1 MEEIIISSTITFI
14 LTFFVFYI
22 LSVKINKHKKGL
34 NFRQSRKN
42 MPEKEKTS
50 NVTNEVRETNICR
63 QDEEVFIKYMTDV
76 SMNAA
81 LEEKAFEAFLQPK
94 YELKGET
101 IVGAEALVRWIT
113 EGEIFLYPN
122 NFIPFFEKNGFI
134 INLDLYMFEK
144 VCEIIHSWRS
154 AGIKEVAVSINFSRR
169 HLANEGFAEELG
181 KIADSWKVPRSLLE
195 IEVTESIA
203 MENIVQIQRS
213 FTALRRLGFSVA
225 LDDFGSGYSSLGFL
239 KNMPIDTVKLD
250 KSFFDRI
257 ENQQKF
263 ETIIK
268 HILLMA
274 HELDLRVVAEGIET
288 EEQVNLLR
296 HFDCD
301 MVQGF
306 YYAKPMKEALF
317 KEALKKQSKEMEVD
331 YSATY
336 AVL

>member
-113 EGEIFLYPN
+113 EGEI
-122 NFIPFFEKNGFI
+122 
-134 INLDLYMFEK
+134 
-144 VCEIIHSWRS
+144 
-154 AGIKEVAVSINFSRR
+154 
-169 HLANEGFAEELG
+169 
-181 KIADSWKVPRSLLE
+181 LL
-195 IEVTESIA
+195 
-203 MENIVQIQRS
+203 
-213 FTALRRLGFSVA
+213 
-225 LDDFGSGYSSLGFL
+225 
-239 KNMPIDTVKLD
+239 
-250 KSFFDRI
+250 
-257 ENQQKF
+257 
-263 ETIIK
+263 
-268 HILLMA
+268 
-274 HELDLRVVAEGIET
+274 
-288 EEQVNLLR
+288 
-296 HFDCD
+296 
-301 MVQGF
+301 
-306 YYAKPMKEALF
+306 
-317 KEALKKQSKEMEVD
+317 
-331 YSATY
+331 
-336 AVL
+336 

>member
-1 MEEIIISSTITFI
+1 
-14 LTFFVFYI
+14 
-22 LSVKINKHKKGL
+22 
-34 NFRQSRKN
+34 
-42 MPEKEKTS
+42 
-50 NVTNEVRETNICR
+50 
-63 QDEEVFIKYMTDV
+63 
-76 SMNAA
+76 
-81 LEEKAFEAFLQPK
+81 
-94 YELKGET
+94 
-101 IVGAEALVRWIT
+101 
-113 EGEIFLYPN
+113 
-122 NFIPFFEKNGFI
+122 
-134 INLDLYMFEK
+134 
-144 VCEIIHSWRS
+144 
-154 AGIKEVAVSINFSRR
+154 
-169 HLANEGFAEELG
+169 
-181 KIADSWKVPRSLLE
+181 
-195 IEVTESIA
+195 
-203 MENIVQIQRS
+203 
-213 FTALRRLGFSVA
+213 
-225 LDDFGSGYSSLGFL
+225 
-239 KNMPIDTVKLD
+239 MPIDTVKLD